1 VYAHPPRTF
10 GPPPSPCSQPSA
22 RYTRHGL
29 RPVPL
34 CPKKSQKSRPRR
46 HTRPRAA
53 LLTSDATPQNMLYSC
68 ARRPPK
74 GKEVGKRGGLEGEG
88 GALVVRLFC
97 RFGSGRFPF
106 LQLYCTLCQIYSSP
120 APARASSALSCSVK
134 FFLGTAG
141 VFVLVIVVVSVIDTN
156 RSARERSVGVER
168 SRPRPHAM

>member
-1 VYAHPPRTF
+1 MYAHLPRTF

-88 GALVVRLFC
+88 GALVVRLFLSIWV
-97 RFGSGRFPF
+97 GTFPLPTAVPF
-106 LQLYCTLCQIYSSP
+106 ARYIHRQRL
-120 APARASSALSCSVK
+120 PARLPRYRVLSN
-134 FFLGTAG
+134 FFLCTAG